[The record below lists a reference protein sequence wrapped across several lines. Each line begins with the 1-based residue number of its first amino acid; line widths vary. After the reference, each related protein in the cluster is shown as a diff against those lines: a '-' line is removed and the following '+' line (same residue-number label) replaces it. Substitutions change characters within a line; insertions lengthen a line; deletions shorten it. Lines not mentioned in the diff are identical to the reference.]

1 MINDTIKK
9 NDINGDDLNK
19 NQYKLIIL
27 VRGKK
32 QGRNY
37 PLTRGQRPPPKF
49 FKYIYYYIYMCI
61 NFSNFIPL

>member
-1 MINDTIKK
+1 MINDTVKKK

-37 PLTRGQRPPPKF
+37 PLTKGQRPPPLNF
-49 FKYIYYYIYMCI
+49 LNIYIIIYVY
-61 NFSNFIPL
+61 